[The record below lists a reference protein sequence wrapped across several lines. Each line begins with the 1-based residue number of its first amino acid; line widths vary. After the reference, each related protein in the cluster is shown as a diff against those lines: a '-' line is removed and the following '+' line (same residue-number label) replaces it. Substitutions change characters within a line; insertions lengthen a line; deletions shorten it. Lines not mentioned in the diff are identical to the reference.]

1 MDNIFRYF
9 RSFFNQ
15 NSNENNDEDAEP
27 RHNIQPVQSFV
38 EDDDEM
44 QRAIAESKREYEEME
59 NAKKQKERQKQM
71 EDMEALQYSEIQSVV
86 FDNAKLADILKKL
99 PGVDPDDRIFN
110 EFYFS
115 DTKY

>member
-1 MDNIFRYF
+1 
-9 RSFFNQ
+9 
-15 NSNENNDEDAEP
+15 
-27 RHNIQPVQSFV
+27 
-38 EDDDEM
+38 
-44 QRAIAESKREYEEME
+44 
-59 NAKKQKERQKQM
+59 
-71 EDMEALQYSEIQSVV
+71 MEALQYSEIQSVV